1 MRVEEH
7 GKTEQSKP
15 VSAVGPDFA
24 ADTHRNE
31 ISGAVDGPVIQA
43 RDIANLHIHQ
53 AAAKLPVPKQLPP
66 RPPQFVNRKSEVEQ
80 LDQLIAC
87 PKEKDTPPVV
97 LVIGTAGVGKSAT
110 SKYWAHLNSMR
121 FPDGQLYS
129 DFAEL
134 RHRGGVSVN
143 DVLGGFLRALGLEEG
158 VIPAE
163 LAERTALFRSRVAD
177 RRLLVLLD
185 DVDQAAQVSPF
196 IPGGANCALVVTSRA
211 SLDELVAL
219 HGAAAIRLKPL
230 DSPSSEEL
238 LASMVGASRV
248 RAEPEAVA
256 ELARICGGLPVALR
270 ICGAQLAGPREG
282 KPISWLTKRLA
293 DETSRLQRLSYGPG
307 NSLQAVFDD
316 AYGALPGAEAAF
328 YRRIGLHPGP
338 NFTAPIAAIASNTTI
353 EQAEDLLDGLCQ
365 AHLVEDRGERFRFH
379 DLLHAHAHQ
388 VAERDETAGAQEGAV
403 RAVIVFLVAAA
414 QRMDHAIT
422 PDRLRIA
429 SLPPAGEPDFA
440 SPAEALIWFEEERPN
455 LLAVVR
461 AANERGF
468 NDEAWWLAEAMWIA
482 YGNHKHFDEAREVY
496 SLGAESAREVENP
509 EAEARMRQQLA
520 RALIDLKRY
529 DEAEQELEVAERLAA
544 GASNLMLQASVVE
557 FIGLLHFNRGE
568 YPAAIA
574 SLERSCVAFG
584 AIGYQR
590 GVVLQE
596 YLLGR
601 SLTAMGKPRD
611 AVCHLLRARELV
623 DRDGDAL
630 TCGRVLIRLGEAQL
644 AAEDAAGAA
653 ASFRQG
659 ASVMSQHEAPQY
671 AALALEG
678 MANVCRNQSDQAGE
692 IEHLAA
698 ALDIFRV
705 LDDPRAKPLDARLA
719 QLAA

>member
-1 MRVEEH
+1 MEEH
-7 GKTEQSKP
+7 DRAEQSKP
-15 VSAVGPDFA
+15 VGDTGSDFA
-24 ADTHRNE
+24 AGTHHNE
-31 ISGAVDGPVIQA
+31 VSGAVDGPVVQA

-53 AAAKLPVPKQLPP
+53 AVSKLPVPRQLPP
-66 RPPQFVNRKSEVEQ
+66 RPPRFVNRKSEVER
-80 LDQLIAC
+80 LDQLIAS
-87 PKEKDTPPVV
+87 PKENETPPVV
-97 LVIGTAGVGKSAT
+97 LVVGTAGVGKSAT
-110 SKYWAHLNSMR
+110 SKYWAHLNSTR

-134 RHRGGVSVN
+134 RHHGGVSVN
-143 DVLGGFLRALGLEEG
+143 DVLGGFLRALGLGEE

-177 RRLLVLLD
+177 RRLLVMLD
-185 DVDQAAQVSPF
+185 DVDQAAQVSPL
-196 IPGGANCALVVTSRA
+196 IPGGANCAVVVTSRA
-211 SLDELVAL
+211 PLDELVTL
-219 HGAAAIRLKPL
+219 HGAAAVRLKPL
-230 DSPSSEEL
+230 DPPSSEEL
-238 LASMVGASRV
+238 LASMVGQSRV

-270 ICGAQLAGPREG
+270 ICGAELAGPREE

-293 DETSRLQRLSYGPG
+293 DEDSRLQRLSYGPG
-307 NSLQAVFDD
+307 HSLQAVFDD
-316 AYGALPGAEAAF
+316 AYRALPHAEAAF
-328 YRRIGLHPGP
+328 YRRLGLHPGP
-338 NFTAPIAAIASNTTI
+338 NFTAPIAAIASDTDI
-353 EQAEDLLDGLCQ
+353 EQAEDLLDDLCQ

-379 DLLHAHAHQ
+379 ELLRAHACQ
-388 VAERDETAGAQEGAV
+388 VAERDETADAQEGAV
-403 RAVIVFLVAAA
+403 RAVVAFLVGAA

-429 SLPPAGEPDFA
+429 PPPPPTGEPNFD

-461 AANERGF
+461 AANESGL
-468 NDEAWWLAEAMWIA
+468 DEEVWRLAEAMWIA

-496 SLGAESAREVENP
+496 SLGTESAREAENP

-520 RALIDLKRY
+520 RAQIDLKRY
-529 DEAEQELEVAERLAA
+529 DEAERELGVAERLAA
-544 GASNLMLQASVVE
+544 GTSNLMLQASVVE
-557 FIGLLHFNRGE
+557 FIGLLHFNRGA

-574 SLERSCVAFG
+574 SLERSCSAFG

-601 SLTAMGKPRD
+601 SFTAMGKPRD
-611 AVCHLLRARELV
+611 AVCHLLSARELV
-623 DRDGDAL
+623 DQEGDAL
-630 TCGRVLIRLGEAQL
+630 TYGRVLIRLGEAQL
-644 AAEDAAGAA
+644 AAKDAASAA
-653 ASFRQG
+653 SSFRQG

-678 MANVCRNQSDQAGE
+678 MANVCRQKSNRAGE
-692 IEHLAA
+692 IEHLSA

-705 LDDPRAKPLDARLA
+705 LDDPRARTLDARLT